1 MDVVTRAQGEELA
14 KALYI
19 AQGEVHQLLNER
31 LSVLLKMW
39 RDDGGGDDD
48 AMTMTIVDGVVQIPI
63 L

>member
-1 MDVVTRAQGEELA
+1 LA